1 MNGVAAATTVN
12 GQICAIGGVCTI
24 TASAGTISVGVT
36 TVALGTNTRVLFDNA
51 GLLGEYQIT
60 GTGNVAMSASPTFSG
75 TISAASVVL
84 SGTLTMGPVLETFP
98 GER

>member
-36 TVALGTNTRVLFDNA
+36 TVALGTNTRVLFDNS
-51 GLLGEYQIT
+51 GLLGEYSIT
-60 GTGNVAMSASPTFSG
+60 GSRQCRDV
-75 TISAASVVL
+75 
-84 SGTLTMGPVLETFP
+84 
-98 GER
+98 GEPDVHWHDLGRQRLRL